1 MKNQEFFKEFPIQLQ
16 RNDKHVEITEFHE
29 FGIIVKNV
37 RKKLEAEIWE
47 QYRWKDEY
55 ADKVCNF
62 WKYV

>member
-1 MKNQEFFKEFPIQLQ
+1 MII
-16 RNDKHVEITEFHE
+16 HVEITEFHE

-55 ADKVCNF
+55 ADKVNAIF
-62 WKYV
+62 GNMYEKWKEFGSTYFYN